1 MSWDGTCFV
10 CGVRFCLFYSYLS
23 IAVDSVM
30 GRDWGKDNAVYII
43 IGVCLSAYHFL
54 IIKNIRYWV

>member
-43 IGVCLSAYHFL
+43 IGVCLSAYLFF
-54 IIKNIRYWV
+54 